1 MNKHEEEGREFSEE
15 ELEELFK
22 AADEEGDPPPP
33 FFASPR
39 FRKIV
44 VSIIAV
50 MLFAQVLAFFPKIYS
65 LPAIRFLTVS
75 AKLSQLETIQT
86 YKESV
91 VVVRTDD
98 AKGTGFLISED
109 GLVVTNRHVVGEENA
124 PRVHLPDGESYIAEV
139 IAIHDEVDLALLDI
153 EVEGAPVL
161 KLAESYDGQEGLPIY
176 VIGNPLFFNGIAN
189 EGETW
194 GLLSDRRPPMLVLQA
209 PVYKGNSGSPVI
221 THEGE
226 VIGVVYATSEIQ
238 RNGYKH
244 KVGLAV
250 PVSWVW
256 NLAQEVG
263 TQKATP

>member
-1 MNKHEEEGREFSEE
+1 MKEHKEKQEYIEEEGREFSEE

-44 VSIIAV
+44 VSIVAI
-50 MLFAQVLAFFPKIYS
+50 MLCAQVLAFFPKIYS

-75 AKLSQLETIQT
+75 SKLSQLETIQT

-91 VVVRTDD
+91 VVIRTDE

-109 GLVVTNRHVVGEENA
+109 GLVVTNRHVVGEEEA
-124 PRVHLPDGESYIAEV
+124 PTVHLPNGESYVAEV
-139 IAIHDEVDLALLDI
+139 VAIHDEVDLALLDI
-153 EVEGAPVL
+153 AVEGAPVL
-161 KLAESYDGQEGLPIY
+161 KLAERYEGQVGLSIY

-194 GLLSDRRPPMLVLQA
+194 GLLSDRRPPMLALQA

-221 THEGE
+221 TRDGE
-226 VIGVVYATSEIQ
+226 VIGVVYATSSLE
-238 RNGYKH
+238 RNGDTH

-250 PVSWVW
+250 PISWVW
-256 NLAQEVG
+256 ELIED
-263 TQKATP
+263 